1 MIKDEIL
8 YEDIKSILIEEF
20 EVEQNK
26 IDINS
31 HFSSDL
37 GLDSL
42 DMVDFSLALEK
53 KIQQEIPVKKLRDI
67 ETIRDMM
74 DVVSSL

>member
-26 IDINS
+26 IDIYS